1 MKDTKQNHQTYDLN
15 KVSIL
20 LFFSISPHIPF
31 ASSPQFM
38 IKLEDPDDDG
48 EEDDCTIIVALMQK
62 NRRKA
67 KRRGQ
72 ESLTIGYAIY
82 KVNMC
87 AYLKTKDNKINSVFP
102 SLFFVKLM
110 QVSVS
115 LYSLCY
121 YIQNLLPPLACW

>member
-1 MKDTKQNHQTYDLN
+1 M
-15 KVSIL
+15 
-20 LFFSISPHIPF
+20 
-31 ASSPQFM
+31 
-38 IKLEDPDDDG
+38 
-48 EEDDCTIIVALMQK
+48 IVAMMQK

-102 SLFFVKLM
+102 SLFCKTDAGICVLIFA
-110 QVSVS
+110 
-115 LYSLCY
+115 
-121 YIQNLLPPLACW
+121 LLLHSESPPSPRMLINRAICTALDSM